1 MTIIVNNQPMSVPD
15 GCSVK
20 ALCEIMNLKNSDG
33 AAVAVGMEVLE
44 KQDYESRLLCEGD
57 KVTIIR
63 ATCGG

>member
-1 MTIIVNNQPMSVPD
+1 MNITVNNQPMSVPD

>member
-1 MTIIVNNQPMSVPD
+1 MNITVNNQIMTVPD

-44 KQDYESRLLCEGD
+44 KQDYESQLLCEGD

>member
-1 MTIIVNNQPMSVPD
+1 MSVPD